1 MKYDYLLV
9 GSGLFN
15 CVFANL
21 AIKDHKKCLIIEKK
35 DHPFGNCYTEDVKGI
50 NIHKYGPHIF
60 HTNNKDIWNYV
71 QQFAEF
77 NNFMYKPKVSYQD
90 NLYSFPI
97 NLMTLHQLWGVR
109 TPTEAILKIEQ
120 EKYKIPDPKNLEE
133 WALSKVG
140 EEIYYKFIYGYTKKQ
155 WGADPKKLP
164 SFIIKR
170 LPIRFNFDEN
180 YYFDQYQGIPIGGY
194 TKMMW
199 KMIGDTELMLNTD
212 YFDHKEY
219 WDSLA
224 KKTVYTGPI
233 DRYFNYEHGS
243 LDYRSLRFENDTY
256 DIEDFQGNAGIN
268 YTEESV
274 PYTRI
279 IEHKHFEFTKSN
291 HTIITKEYP
300 ADFKETQEP
309 YYPINNTENDLIYN
323 KYKKDSILLSD
334 VLFGGRLAEY
344 RYYDMHQIIGSAMS
358 KYTKCK
364 I

>member
-1 MKYDYLLV
+1 MKYDYLLI

-21 AIKDHKKCLIIEKK
+21 AHKDNKKCLIIEKK
-35 DHPFGNCYTEDVKGI
+35 QHPFGNCYTENIKGI
-50 NIHKYGPHIF
+50 NVHKYGPHIF
-60 HTNNKDIWNYV
+60 HTNNQDIWIYI

-90 NLYSFPI
+90 KLYSFPI

-109 TPTEAILKIEQ
+109 TPTEAIRKIKQEQ
-120 EKYKIPDPKNLEE
+120 YKITDPKNLEE
-133 WALSKVG
+133 WALSQVG

-155 WGADPKKLP
+155 WNTDPKNLP

-170 LPIRFNFDEN
+170 LPIRFYFDEN

-194 TKMMW
+194 TSMMSN
-199 KMIGDTELMLNTD
+199 MIEGVEVVLNTD
-212 YFDHKEY
+212 YFEKKEY

-224 KKTVYTGPI
+224 KTNVYTGPI
-233 DRYFNYEHGS
+233 DRYFNYKHGK
-243 LDYRSLRFENDTY
+243 LDYRSLRFENETY
-256 DIEDFQGNAGIN
+256 NIKDFQGNAGIN
-268 YTEESV
+268 YTEEHI

-279 IEHKHFEFTKSN
+279 IEHKHFEFTNSD

-300 ADFKETQEP
+300 ANFNDTKDP
-309 YYPINNTENDLIYN
+309 YYPINNKENDLIYGR
-323 KYKKDSILLSD
+323 YKKDARLLSD

-344 RYYDMHQIIGSAMS
+344 RYYDMHQIIASAMS
-358 KYTKCK
+358 KYSKSK